1 MNDFDPFADLEGLM
15 NSDSNDEERQSI
27 WKMSYL

>member
-1 MNDFDPFADLEGLM
+1 MNDFDPFGDLQDLI
-15 NSDSNDEERQSI
+15 NSEDNAEERQSI

>member
-1 MNDFDPFADLEGLM
+1 MNDFDPFADLENLM
-15 NSDSNDEERQSI
+15 DSDDNAEERQSI